1 MKKLIHLFKR
11 SIIYLLMTTY
21 FISYIAI
28 IGLLATTC
36 IIFVDLIAI
45 HPDSWFVI
53 RMISWL
59 CVALLLN
66 MMLKYFFK
74 DDNDLKLLARLKYGY
89 NVNIDNLDKNGRPI
103 ENLDIAKLK
112 KSMDGWCAPI
122 ATDRVPT
129 IKRKPGRPKKQ
140 K

>member
-11 SIIYLLMTTY
+11 SIIYLLMTSY

-28 IGLLATTC
+28 LGLLATTC
-36 IIFVDLIAI
+36 VIFIDLIAI

-59 CVALLLN
+59 CVALLIN
-66 MMLKYFFK
+66 MILKYFFK

-103 ENLDIAKLK
+103 GNDIDIDRLRT
-112 KSMDGWCAPI
+112 SMDGWC
-122 ATDRVPT
+122 
-129 IKRKPGRPKKQ
+129 GR
-140 K
+140 

>member
-11 SIIYLLMTTY
+11 SIIYLLMTSY

-28 IGLLATTC
+28 LGLLATTC
-36 IIFVDLIAI
+36 VIFIDLIAI

-59 CVALLLN
+59 CVALLIN
-66 MMLKYFFK
+66 MILKYFFK

-103 ENLDIAKLK
+103 GNDIDIDRLRT
-112 KSMDGWCAPI
+112 SMDGWCAP
-122 ATDRVPT
+122 VL
-129 IKRKPGRPKKQ
+129 KKKPGRPKKQ